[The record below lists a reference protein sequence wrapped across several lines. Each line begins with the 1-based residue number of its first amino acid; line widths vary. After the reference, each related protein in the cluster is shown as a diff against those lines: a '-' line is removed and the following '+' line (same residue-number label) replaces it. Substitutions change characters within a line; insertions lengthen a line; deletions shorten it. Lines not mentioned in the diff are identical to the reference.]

1 MSAVDAVNEV
11 SDMSDTLGAFA
22 FNSTFVVDALGEGSR
37 TSRIKKIPQSGS
49 SGDIN
54 VTNDGATIKILV
66 NISKVQDDEVGDG
79 PTSVCAG
86 GGMSEGGGEGD
97 KLEISSADNRGR
109 ELWSADFEGVEGLS
123 VAEGE
128 LARTFDQPEL
138 DDVI

>member
-1 MSAVDAVNEV
+1 MWLILFQDFRLCILYVAK
-11 SDMSDTLGAFA
+11 
-22 FNSTFVVDALGEGSR
+22 R

-54 VTNDGATIKILV
+54 VATIKILV

-109 ELWSADFEGVEGLS
+109 V
-123 VAEGE
+123 
-128 LARTFDQPEL
+128 
-138 DDVI
+138 